1 MNYILRA
8 ISDLSVQHGRLF
20 DVSVDTH
27 IADGD
32 FATEVLA
39 KGGCAGFVPGQ
50 INGLLQSYRLGRT
63 GHSLVHNSVV
73 GSSLSGPAEP
83 SAQGTRWPA
92 VVRSRE
98 VYTLRVKEIP
108 ALQGPERA
116 WEWTTM
122 LREGFLVGKVIFF
135 LSFFF

>member
-1 MNYILRA
+1 MR
-8 ISDLSVQHGRLF
+8 
-20 DVSVDTH
+20 
-27 IADGD
+27 
-32 FATEVLA
+32 
-39 KGGCAGFVPGQ
+39 
-50 INGLLQSYRLGRT
+50 LLQEAGWSRYLNGA
-63 GHSLVHNSVV
+63 GHNSVV

-122 LREGFLVGKVIFF
+122 LREGFLVGQVIFF